1 MFSLL
6 KSKNLIFPNFF
17 FKKAYFKHKI
27 IKSKEDLDLLNE
39 NENENHYHFLVSSF
53 AIFSAC
59 FNTFL
64 VASISISGG

>member
-17 FKKAYFKHKI
+17 FKKAYFKRKI
-27 IKSKEDLDLLNE
+27 IKSKEDLELL

-59 FNTFL
+59 FNTFI
-64 VASISISGG
+64 VASFSISGG